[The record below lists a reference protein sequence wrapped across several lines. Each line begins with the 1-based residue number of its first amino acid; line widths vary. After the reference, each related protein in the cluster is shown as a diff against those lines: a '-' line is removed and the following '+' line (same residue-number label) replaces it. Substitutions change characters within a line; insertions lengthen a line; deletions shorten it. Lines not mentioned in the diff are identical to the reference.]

1 MNLLQTGLVA
11 TQLTTVAGSAAQRLI
26 ASVPLGRMGQPKE
39 IAAWVLFLASPD
51 ASYITGATLDIDGG
65 YGA

>member
-11 TQLTTVAGSAAQRLI
+11 TQLNTGEGSAAPRLI
-26 ASVPLGRMGQPKE
+26 ASVALGRMGRPEE
-39 IAAWVLFLASPD
+39 IAAGVLFLASPG
-51 ASYITGATLDIDGG
+51 ASYVTGATLDIDGG